1 MTTFNLPAT
10 ASRGSVL
17 LGGSFSM
24 PSPGN
29 RAIWGADERDSYF
42 TAKLYNLL
50 PDAMDGMPVNLAKLA
65 RDERGSAIL
74 RRRVIELLIER
85 ACGNFMLPEP
95 GRRWLF
101 RTAELYGEWGRLRR
115 IASAV
120 RPSRGAS
127 LYVPEGANDEFKTI
141 QQRARTDLCWLVVN
155 IGAQAL
161 FVEDYRANSD
171 GGTEAEP
178 GEEPESTPSSRAWD
192 TWKRNRMKVRQHAV
206 HRTVLTCGYSYNY
219 VDVDKRGRAVYVPWS
234 PLRTFAWYPE
244 DWTDED
250 PSMLQA
256 WPGIVLR
263 LDRPNRISVYDG
275 YQVWRWRI
283 TDDSVDGLGEFKR
296 LQLVNEIGRQEY
308 PPTLRTRD
316 PDDAHPPVVRLVGRT
331 DLIGDPIGAVE
342 PIIPM
347 QQRVEET
354 VFGSLLAQTYAA
366 FRQRYAA
373 GMVPLKDAEGNEIPT
388 EIIPFQSMITSSSPD
403 TRFGEFGQTDMRGF
417 ADMNDQHIRFGAAV
431 AQAPPQS
438 LLGSMDN
445 VGADGLA
452 AAEMG
457 NQRQANEYKDCLGE
471 GWSLTLR
478 EGARAEG
485 DADALDDVDSEVIW
499 RDTEARSLQSMAQ
512 ALGTLASTLG
522 VPVRALWRWLPGVSP
537 SELKEWA
544 RLADKEAE
552 RAPFAATAADIA
564 NRRDVPEV
572 EPGEE
577 PDGPGAERR

>member
-1 MTTFNLPAT
+1 MTTAFNLPVPSSA
-10 ASRGSVL
+10 RGGLV
-17 LGGSFSM
+17 LGGASM
-24 PSPGN
+24 ASPGN
-29 RAIWGADERDSYF
+29 RVTWGIDDRDNF
-42 TAKLYNLL
+42 TARLYNLL
-50 PDAMDGMPVNLAKLA
+50 PDAMDGKPVDLSNLAA
-65 RDERGSAIL
+65 DERGSALL
-74 RRRVIELLIER
+74 RRRVIELLIDR
-85 ACGNFMLPEP
+85 ACGNYMLPEP

-101 RTAELYGEWGRLRR
+101 RNAEMYGEWGRLRR

-127 LYVPEGANDEFKTI
+127 LYVPDGASDEFKQV

-161 FVEDYRANSD
+161 FVEDYRADSSD
-171 GGTEAEP
+171 EP
-178 GEEPESTPSSRAWD
+178 AQSSTTSTRSSKAWD
-192 TWKRNRMKVRQHAV
+192 TWKRNRMRVRQHAV
-206 HRTVLTCGYSYNY
+206 HRTVLTCGYTYNY
-219 VDVDKRGRAVYVPWS
+219 VDVNKRGEAVYIPWS
-234 PLRTFAWYPE
+234 PLRTFAWYPD

-250 PSMLQA
+250 PSMIQA
-256 WPGIVLR
+256 WPGLVLR

-275 YQVWRWRI
+275 YRVWRWRI
-283 TDDSVDGLGEFKR
+283 ADEATGGFGELR
-296 LQLVNEIGRQEY
+296 RIQLVNEIGVKDY
-308 PPTLRTRD
+308 PEALRGDEET
-316 PDDAHPPVVRLVGRT
+316 AHPPVVRLVGRT

-366 FRQRYAA
+366 FRQRWAA
-373 GMVPLKDAEGNEIPT
+373 GMVPLKDADGNELPV
-388 EIIPFQSMITSSSPD
+388 EMIPFQSMITSSSTD
-403 TRFGEFGQTDMRGF
+403 TRFGEFGQTDLRGF
-417 ADMNDQHIRFGAAV
+417 AEMNEQHIRFGAAV

-457 NQRQANEYKDCLGE
+457 NQRQANEYKDTLGE
-471 GWSLTLR
+471 GWAQMLR

-485 DADALDDVDSEVIW
+485 DHDAADDVDSEVIW

-512 ALGTLASTLG
+512 ALGTLASSLG
-522 VPVRALWRWLPGVSP
+522 VPQRALWRWLPGVSP

-544 RLADKEAE
+544 KLADEDAK
-552 RAPFAATAADIA
+552 RAPFAALAADIA
-564 NRRDVPEV
+564 SGRGTPEA
-572 EPGEE
+572 EPAEDPEE
-577 PDGPGAERR
+577 LDGPGTERR